1 MAIITFF
8 VVNMAKGAIIV
19 IHEELESNVKSYC
32 RSFPTTFGKAKGSI
46 LYSSDDRPY
55 IDFFAGAGALN
66 YGHNHPYIKERLIAY
81 LQEDSIIHGLDMYTE
96 AKQQFMTDFQEH
108 ILSPRGMEYKLQ
120 FCGPTG
126 TNAVEAAMKI
136 ARKVTQ
142 RAGIISFMGGFHG
155 MSLGSLAAT
164 SNRSSRAGAG
174 MPLHNVT
181 FIPYCDGYL
190 KNFDTLGYLEALL
203 SDTHSGVEKPAAV
216 IIETVQAEGGIYV
229 APAQWLEQLAALCKQ
244 HDVLLIVDDIQVGC
258 GRTGS
263 FFSFERTNVQ
273 PDLIVLSKSISGYG
287 LPMSLL
293 LLKPELDVWSPG
305 EHNGTFRGNQ
315 MAFVGAS
322 AALELR
328 SNENLDQSVLQKGA
342 IIENFLR
349 NEIKPLIP
357 EVDIRGIGLIWGIDF
372 GGCADPMSA
381 ERVAKA
387 CFQAGLIIERVGRN
401 DTVLKIMPP
410 LMIEQDLLLQGCE
423 IIKQT
428 IRSIASGEPLAS
440 SIL

>member
-1 MAIITFF
+1 
-8 VVNMAKGAIIV
+8 MAKGAFIV

-32 RSFPTTFGKAKGSI
+32 RSFPITFGKAKGSI
-46 LYSSDDRPY
+46 LYSTDGRPY

-96 AKQQFMTDFQEH
+96 AKQQFMADFQEY
-108 ILSPRGMEYKLQ
+108 ILRPRGMEYKLQ

-136 ARKVTQ
+136 ARKVKK

-181 FIPYCDGYL
+181 FIPYYDGYL
-190 KNFDTLGYLEALL
+190 KNFDSLGFLNALL

-216 IIETVQAEGGIYV
+216 IVETVQAEGGVYV
-229 APAQWLEQLAALCKQ
+229 APAQWLEQLATLCKR

-258 GRTGS
+258 GRAGS
-263 FFSFERTNVQ
+263 FFSFERANVQ

-293 LLKPELDVWSPG
+293 LMKPELDIWNPG

-315 MAFVGAS
+315 MAFVAAS

-328 SNENLDQSVLQKGA
+328 SSDNLEQSVWQKEA
-342 IIENFLR
+342 IIEEFLL
-349 NEIKPLIP
+349 NEIKHLIP
-357 EVDIRGIGLIWGIDF
+357 GVEIRGIGLIWGVDF
-372 GGCADPMSA
+372 GGCADPMIA
-381 ERVAKA
+381 ERIASA

-410 LMIEQDLLLQGCE
+410 LTIEQDLLLQGCE
-423 IIKQT
+423 IIKQVLISVASDGHLT
-428 IRSIASGEPLAS
+428 PSIF
-440 SIL
+440 